1 MIENAKISALFV
13 RKDSVYKTLGVDCW
27 DIDRDATNWPGG
39 NPIVAHP
46 PCRAW
51 GKLSGFAKPR
61 EGEKQLAIWSIELI
75 REYGGVLEHPAA
87 SRLWLELNLP
97 KPGQYDQYGGF
108 SICIDQFWFGHKAQK
123 KMLLYIC
130 GCSQDDLPPIPMRF
144 DAITHV
150 IGFNKKNKFGRVD
163 KTKKEVTRAER
174 EHTPIELA
182 KWLIK
187 VATKCEEKKLLK
199 PSPKPTSAPQP

>member
-1 MIENAKISALFV
+1 MITPVTISALFV
-13 RKDSVYKTLGVDCW
+13 RKDSVYKTLGIDCW
-27 DIDRDATNWPGG
+27 DIERDAVNWPGG
-39 NPIVAHP
+39 NPIIAHP

-51 GKLSGFAKPR
+51 GKLSHFARPR
-61 EGEKQLAIWSIELI
+61 PGEKDLAIKSIELI
-75 REYGGVLEHPAA
+75 REWGGGVGTSSGFKVMEI
-87 SRLWLELNLP
+87 NLP
-97 KPGQYDQYGGF
+97 YPGCYDEYGGF

-123 KMLLYIC
+123 KTLLYIC
-130 GCSQDDLPPIPMRF
+130 GCSQSDLPPIPMSF

-150 IGFNKKNKFGRVD
+150 IGYNKKNKFGRVD

-187 VATKCEEKKLLK
+187 VAGKCK
-199 PSPKPTSAPQP
+199 PSIEIILNENMHQL

>member
-1 MIENAKISALFV
+1 MSENVTISALFV

-27 DIDRDATNWPGG
+27 DIERDARLWPGG
-39 NPIVAHP
+39 NPIIAHP

-51 GKLSGFAKPR
+51 GKLSGFARPR
-61 EGEKQLAIWSIELI
+61 EGEKEYAIKCIEWI

-87 SRLWLELNLP
+87 SRLWPFMNLP
-97 KPGQYDQYGGF
+97 KPGKVDEYGGF

-123 KMLLYIC
+123 KTLLYVC
-130 GCSQDDLPPIPMRF
+130 GCTQADLPPIPLRF

-174 EHTPIELA
+174 EHTPVELA
-182 KWLIK
+182 KWMIK
-187 VATKCEEKKLLK
+187 VAMKCKPQIRRTYEK
-199 PSPKPTSAPQP
+199 AV